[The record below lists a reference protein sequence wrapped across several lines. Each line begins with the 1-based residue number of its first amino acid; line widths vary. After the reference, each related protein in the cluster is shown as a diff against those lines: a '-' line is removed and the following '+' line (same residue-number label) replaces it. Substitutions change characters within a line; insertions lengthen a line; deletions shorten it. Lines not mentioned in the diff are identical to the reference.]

1 MKKLLV
7 CFVML
12 LAVFGAVQAKN
23 LWTGERTYSNGR
35 ALPTADQRIVL
46 TADSFTDITVGD
58 RLIFY
63 FTNYAD
69 DPITSQHV
77 IRLSTPVTY
86 ATLGHNINVSEG
98 DRKASVLIDESLK
111 EKLTTTG
118 LVIGGT
124 GFTMTA
130 ITIEAADNTLWE
142 GLKVVNNTGWTVG
155 ILESYLFANIKIGDI
170 LLISGEKTGDEAVCV
185 LKERSSWKDL
195 HSVIPQGN
203 TFQDFKPNGVSQFSF
218 SLDADALTAL
228 KAHGMVVGG
237 SKYNLLSVSL
247 SSTTGIKPL
256 KFRDMSSGAYY
267 NLNGMKVTNKRET
280 TLPKGIYIVKGRK
293 LLVK

>member
-35 ALPTADQRIVL
+35 AVPTADQRIVL

-58 RLIFY
+58 RLIFN

-69 DPITSQHV
+69 DPITNQHV

-98 DRKASVLIDESLK
+98 DRKASVLIDETLK

-130 ITIEAADNTLWE
+130 ITVEPSDKTLWE
-142 GLKVVNNTGWTVG
+142 GLKAINNTGWTVG
-155 ILESYLFANIKIGDI
+155 VLEPYLFANVKAGDI
-170 LLISGEKTGDEAVCV
+170 LLILGEKTDGGAVCV
-185 LKERSSWKDL
+185 LKERSTWKDL
-195 HSVIPQGN
+195 HSATPQGN
-203 TFQDFKPNGVSQFSF
+203 TFKDFKPSGVSQFSF
-218 SLDADALTAL
+218 ALDAEAVTAL
-228 KAHGMVVGG
+228 KTHGMLVAS
-237 SKYNLLSVSL
+237 SKYNLLSVSIGVPA
-247 SSTTGIKPL
+247 GIQKLELRTMPS
-256 KFRDMSSGAYY
+256 KAIY
-267 NLNGMKVTNKRET
+267 NLNGIKVADKWET
-280 TLPKGIYIVKGRK
+280 TLPKGIYIVNGRK
-293 LLVK
+293 LSAK

>member
-58 RLIFY
+58 RLIFN

-69 DPITSQHV
+69 DPITNQHV

-98 DRKASVLIDESLK
+98 DRKASVLIDETLK

-124 GFTMTA
+124 GFTITA
-130 ITIEAADNTLWE
+130 ITVEPSDKTLWE
-142 GLKVVNNTGWTVG
+142 GLKAINNTGWTVG
-155 ILESYLFANIKIGDI
+155 VLEPYLFANVF
-170 LLISGEKTGDEAVCV
+170 LTSFAAISNC
-185 LKERSSWKDL
+185 
-195 HSVIPQGN
+195 I
-203 TFQDFKPNGVSQFSF
+203 
-218 SLDADALTAL
+218 
-228 KAHGMVVGG
+228 
-237 SKYNLLSVSL
+237 
-247 SSTTGIKPL
+247 
-256 KFRDMSSGAYY
+256 
-267 NLNGMKVTNKRET
+267 
-280 TLPKGIYIVKGRK
+280 
-293 LLVK
+293 